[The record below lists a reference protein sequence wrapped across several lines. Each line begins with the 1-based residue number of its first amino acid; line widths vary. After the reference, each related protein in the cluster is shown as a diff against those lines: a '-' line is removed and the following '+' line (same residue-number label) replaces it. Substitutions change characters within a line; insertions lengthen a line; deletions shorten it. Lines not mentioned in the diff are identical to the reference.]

1 MLPFTD
7 DSFPATQTQATRG
20 ITVKEEPSFFK
31 DPLPD
36 DLLPLSAP
44 ALQVKREA
52 EDLHCTISAGDSQ
65 ETKESE
71 RKKRRLERN
80 RETAKNCRRRKK
92 ERKEAIENEIQSLRS
107 ANQQLRLQVEKM
119 SERAK
124 SEEGP
129 NSHGAFLSRLREYV
143 RMRDEERIHGEI
155 AAYYKEWS
163 EVGQQ
168 RKTAAH
174 YHLEQLK
181 MLLLPTQVGAWGRV
195 ERR

>member
-7 DSFPATQTQATRG
+7 DSFPVTQTQATRG
-20 ITVKEEPSFFK
+20 ITIKEEPSFFK

-92 ERKEAIENEIQSLRS
+92 ERKEAITEEMKKREEE
-107 ANQQLRLQVEKM
+107 EK
-119 SERAK
+119 EL
-124 SEEGP
+124 EEMKQKWEKK
-129 NSHGAFLSRLREYV
+129 RE
-143 RMRDEERIHGEI
+143 E
-155 AAYYKEWS
+155 A
-163 EVGQQ
+163 
-168 RKTAAH
+168 
-174 YHLEQLK
+174 
-181 MLLLPTQVGAWGRV
+181 
-195 ERR
+195 ERRHSGVY

>member
-7 DSFPATQTQATRG
+7 DSFPVTQTQATRG
-20 ITVKEEPSFFK
+20 ITIKEEPSFFK

-44 ALQVKREA
+44 ALQVKREV

-65 ETKESE
+65 ETKEAE

-143 RMRDEERIHGEI
+143 RRRDEERIHGEI

-163 EVGQQ
+163 GVGQQ

-181 MLLLPTQVGAWGRV
+181 MLLLPTQVGAWGRG

>member
-20 ITVKEEPSFFK
+20 VTIKEEPSFFK

-65 ETKESE
+65 ETKEAE
-71 RKKRRLERN
+71 RKKRDWRG
-80 RETAKNCRRRKK
+80 TARRR
-92 ERKEAIENEIQSLRS
+92 RTAGDGRRSGRRPIENEIQSLRS

-143 RMRDEERIHGEI
+143 RRRDEERIHGEI

-168 RKTAAH
+168 RKTRRALPPGAA
-174 YHLEQLK
+174 EDAAAADAGGS
-181 MLLLPTQVGAWGRV
+181 VGACRA
-195 ERR
+195 

>member
-1 MLPFTD
+1 
-7 DSFPATQTQATRG
+7 
-20 ITVKEEPSFFK
+20 
-31 DPLPD
+31 
-36 DLLPLSAP
+36 
-44 ALQVKREA
+44 
-52 EDLHCTISAGDSQ
+52 
-65 ETKESE
+65 
-71 RKKRRLERN
+71 
-80 RETAKNCRRRKK
+80 
-92 ERKEAIENEIQSLRS
+92 
-107 ANQQLRLQVEKM
+107 M

-143 RMRDEERIHGEI
+143 RRRDEERIHGEI